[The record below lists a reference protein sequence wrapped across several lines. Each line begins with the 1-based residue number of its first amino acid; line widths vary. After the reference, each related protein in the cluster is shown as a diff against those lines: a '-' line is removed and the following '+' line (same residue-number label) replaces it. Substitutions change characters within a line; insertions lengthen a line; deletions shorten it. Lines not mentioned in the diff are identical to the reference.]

1 MSTKSKKQYD
11 FLKNATSINSVEVN
25 SNKVP
30 TFRAPDK
37 GVSLYFDFPFV
48 TEDGSFPVEK
58 VTFFRIE
65 TIGEDGKERY
75 NKIKKPDDEK
85 LTEELLKI
93 AEPVTRY
100 TTVVLELSGRM
111 KGTGKNKRLSVTDVV
126 PKVLVLDDR
135 KITAL
140 QTIAANNDI
149 STIDITVTSN
159 NPSFQEMSFI
169 ASTGQ
174 DGEASYKSCLVFE
187 SDEEI
192 DELLDDAASLFEE
205 GWKAVCKEYSEAK
218 IKQLIKQADSDY
230 DELDEDEEEAA
241 PRKNKFSKKADDDE
255 LDDEE
260 EAPRKNKFSKKADY
274 EEDDEDADT
283 TLNKRFSR
291 KAKEPEEDDEEDYDD
306 DDEPEEEEVH
316 SRRSPRR

>member
-1 MSTKSKKQYD
+1 
-11 FLKNATSINSVEVN
+11 
-25 SNKVP
+25 
-30 TFRAPDK
+30 
-37 GVSLYFDFPFV
+37 
-48 TEDGSFPVEK
+48 
-58 VTFFRIE
+58 
-65 TIGEDGKERY
+65 
-75 NKIKKPDDEK
+75 
-85 LTEELLKI
+85 
-93 AEPVTRY
+93 
-100 TTVVLELSGRM
+100 M
-111 KGTGKNKRLSVTDVV
+111 KGTGKDKRLSVTDVV

-140 QTIAANNDI
+140 QTIVANNDI

-174 DGEASYKSCLVFE
+174 DGEASYKSCPVFE

-260 EAPRKNKFSKKADY
+260 EAPRKSKFSKKADY

-306 DDEPEEEEVH
+306 DEPEEEEVH

>member
-111 KGTGKNKRLSVTDVV
+111 KGTGKDKRLSVTDVV

-140 QTIAANNDI
+140 QTIVANNDI

-174 DGEASYKSCLVFE
+174 DGEASYKSCPVFE

-230 DELDEDEEEAA
+230 DELDEDEEE
-241 PRKNKFSKKADDDE
+241 PRKS
-255 LDDEE
+255 
-260 EAPRKNKFSKKADY
+260 KFSKKADY

-283 TLNKRFSR
+283 TLNKRFSS

>member
-111 KGTGKNKRLSVTDVV
+111 KGTGKDKRLSVTDVV

-140 QTIAANNDI
+140 QTIVANNDI

-174 DGEASYKSCLVFE
+174 DGEASYKSCPVFE

>member
-75 NKIKKPDDEK
+75 NKIKKPEDEK

-111 KGTGKNKRLSVTDVV
+111 KGTGKDKRLSVTDVV

-140 QTIAANNDI
+140 QTIVANNDI

-174 DGEASYKSCLVFE
+174 DGEASYKSCPVFE

-230 DELDEDEEEAA
+230 DELDEDEEEA

-260 EAPRKNKFSKKADY
+260 EAPRKSKFSKKADY
-274 EEDDEDADT
+274 EEDYEDADT

>member
-30 TFRAPDK
+30 IFRAPDK

-58 VTFFRIE
+58 VTFFRVE

-111 KGTGKNKRLSVTDVV
+111 KGTGKDKRLSVTDVV

-140 QTIAANNDI
+140 QTIVANNDI

-174 DGEASYKSCLVFE
+174 DGEASYKSCPVFE

-230 DELDEDEEEAA
+230 DELDEEEA

-260 EAPRKNKFSKKADY
+260 EAPRKSKFSKKADY

-291 KAKEPEEDDEEDYDD
+291 KAKEPEEDDEEDYD
-306 DDEPEEEEVH
+306 EPEEEEVH